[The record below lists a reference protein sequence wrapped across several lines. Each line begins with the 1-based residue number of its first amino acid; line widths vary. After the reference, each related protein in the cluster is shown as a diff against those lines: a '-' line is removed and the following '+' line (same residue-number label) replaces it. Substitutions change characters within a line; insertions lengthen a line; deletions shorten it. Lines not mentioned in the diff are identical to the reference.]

1 MPTVQRVSGDAK
13 HVVYTDMGSMVA
25 PGIGKYPVAVK
36 VTLAAAAGGNLALGG
51 NVESALRILQVKGTT
66 LVYQVNGTKLSVL
79 MEASGWVDD
88 AEMLAALGALASA
101 VSTAGG
107 FELA

>member
-1 MPTVQRVSGDAK
+1 MAIVDRVHGDAQK
-13 HVVYTDMGSMVA
+13 VTYTDMGAMVA

-36 VTLAAAAGGNLALGG
+36 VTLAAAGDQGVGA
-51 NVESALRILQVKGTT
+51 NVESALRIIAVKASL

-79 MEASGWVDD
+79 LEASGWTDD

-101 VSTAGG
+101 VSSAGG

>member
-1 MPTVQRVSGDAK
+1 MPVVQRVHGDAK
-13 HVVYTDMGSMVA
+13 HVVYTDMGKMVA

-36 VTLAAAAGGNLALGG
+36 ITLTAAGDLAIGG
-51 NVESALRILQVKGTT
+51 NVESVLRILQTKGTT
-66 LVYQVNGTKLSVL
+66 LVYQVDGTKLSVL
-79 MEASGWVDD
+79 MEASGWEND
-88 AEMLAALGALASA
+88 AQMLAALGSLASA